1 MFTNGRPP
9 LPPIELGRSG
19 RALLS
24 DLTELAEL
32 QAKLLAADASTAAN
46 RSAASLVLVVVG
58 LVLIASALP
67 VALVALG
74 YGLVAAGLPAW
85 AGFLIAAGAGLAVGL
100 IAALLGWRGLRRAA
114 GTFGRSREAFSQ
126 NVARVKSS
134 LTGERPR
141 DSPAP
146 PGTLPTGSPR

>member
-1 MFTNGRPP
+1 MFTTGRPP

-19 RALLS
+19 QALLS

-46 RSAASLVLVVVG
+46 RSAASLVLVIVG
-58 LVLIASALP
+58 LVLTASALP

-85 AGFLIAAGAGLAVGL
+85 AGFLIAAAAGLAVGL
-100 IAALLGWRGLRRAA
+100 IVAWIGWRGLRRAA
-114 GTFGRSREAFSQ
+114 GTFGRSREAFSH
-126 NVARVKSS
+126 NLTWVKSS
-134 LTGERPR
+134 LAGDRRPDAAASHRTGTPR
-141 DSPAP
+141 
-146 PGTLPTGSPR
+146 